1 MEFWDV
7 IDGRHSTRAYSE
19 QAVPREKLT
28 RILHA
33 AAAAPSAMNSQPWR
47 YHVAEGDARVDV
59 GKLLAQATVHLTEY
73 IEVLGPE
80 RYEAAVEWYSSLG
93 NAPVVIG
100 VSAPRSETEFD
111 VTNTLLSVG
120 ASIQNVLLAATA
132 EGLGACNITF
142 AWWVREEL
150 GDRFGVS
157 EDRDIVAIIALG
169 YPSSAVQMASPPHR
183 EDVADWVS

>member
-1 MEFWDV
+1 MDFWDV

-19 QAVPREKLT
+19 EAVPREKLA
-28 RILHA
+28 RVLHA

-47 YHVAEGDARVDV
+47 YHVAEGEARGEV

-73 IEVLGPE
+73 IEVLGQE
-80 RYEAAVEWYSSLG
+80 RYEEAVEWYSSLG

-100 VSAPRSETEFD
+100 VSATTSETEFD

-120 ASIQNVLLAATA
+120 ASIQNLLLAATA

-150 GDRFGVS
+150 AARFGVS
-157 EDRDIVAIIALG
+157 EDRQVVAIIALG
-169 YPSSAVQMASPPHR
+169 YPGTVAPASPPHR
-183 EDVADWVS
+183 EDVADWVG